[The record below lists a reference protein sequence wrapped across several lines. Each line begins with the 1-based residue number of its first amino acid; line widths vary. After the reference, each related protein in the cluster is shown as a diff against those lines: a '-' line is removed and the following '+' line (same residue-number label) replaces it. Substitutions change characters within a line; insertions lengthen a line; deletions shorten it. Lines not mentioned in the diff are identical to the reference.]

1 MGAVIIGKKL
11 IPIKIINSS
20 LNIII
25 IIVSLIP
32 LNDFPRKK
40 ILEKGDFS
48 YYFIKKNIIYP
59 SIFQKK
65 IFKLLLKTWLIFY
78 KKSIK
83 KLFKPISNSLK
94 FSNPYFLSLNR

>member
-32 LNDFPRKK
+32 LNDV
-40 ILEKGDFS
+40 
-48 YYFIKKNIIYP
+48 
-59 SIFQKK
+59 FQKEN
-65 IFKLLLKTWLIFY
+65 T
-78 KKSIK
+78 
-83 KLFKPISNSLK
+83 
-94 FSNPYFLSLNR
+94 